1 MPEVQRKRKSR
12 LGRGLTSLIGDPV
25 EVDVPGS
32 DTPGA
37 DTPSSDTQPEQSAI
51 TSPTQGRPQTKNQ
64 TETNLIELAPDAIH
78 PSPFQPRKSFDDGD
92 LDQLAESIRRAGMM
106 QPVVVRPGASGD
118 YELIAGERRWR
129 AAKKIGLER
138 MPAVVRDLPD
148 EDAAELAIIE
158 NVQRKDLSAMERAW
172 GFRTL
177 ADRFGLSHAQVAERV
192 GLERS
197 SVTNLVRLTELE
209 QSIQDLLHTG
219 AIGSGHGKALLAL
232 EAGAERERIAK
243 QAADEGW
250 SVRRLEQQAQ
260 EPRPA
265 RGTNGQASDG
275 DGGGESIDPGRADLE
290 KQLAEHLGTK
300 VAVKTN
306 GSGTKGKL
314 VIEFYS
320 LDHFDGLMS
329 RLGFEMR

>member
-1 MPEVQRKRKSR
+1 MSDTAQRKRKSR

-25 EVDVPGS
+25 EVGTSSPSPSTTQLNTVH

-37 DTPSSDTQPEQSAI
+37 GGNPGEAANLHEI
-51 TSPTQGRPQTKNQ
+51 Q
-64 TETNLIELAPDAIH
+64 TESGLVEIAPDDIR
-78 PSPFQPRKSFDDGD
+78 PSPFQPRRSFDDGD
-92 LDQLAESIRRAGMM
+92 LGQLADSIRRAGLM
-106 QPVVVRPGASGD
+106 QPVVVRPGSDGT
-118 YELIAGERRWR
+118 YELVAGERRWR
-129 AAKKIGLER
+129 AARKLNL
-138 MPAVVRDLPD
+138 PAIPAIVRDLGD

-177 ADRFGLSHAQVAERV
+177 AEKFGLSHAQVAERV

-197 SVTNLVRLTELE
+197 SITNLVRLTELE
-209 QSIQDLLHTG
+209 QSIQDLLDSG
-219 AIGSGHGKALLAL
+219 ALGSGHGKALLAF
-232 EAGAERERIAK
+232 EAGSERERLAK

-250 SVRRLEQQAQ
+250 SVRRLEQHAQ
-260 EPRPA
+260 SPRPVES
-265 RGTNGQASDG
+265 GQSSKPDS
-275 DGGGESIDPGRADLE
+275 GEEKPDPGRADLE

>member
-1 MPEVQRKRKSR
+1 
-12 LGRGLTSLIGDPV
+12 
-25 EVDVPGS
+25 
-32 DTPGA
+32 
-37 DTPSSDTQPEQSAI
+37 
-51 TSPTQGRPQTKNQ
+51 
-64 TETNLIELAPDAIH
+64 LAPDAIH

-232 EAGAERERIAK
+232 EAAPSASESRSRRPMRAGVCAASSNKRRSRAPHGART
-243 QAADEGW
+243 D
-250 SVRRLEQQAQ
+250 RLLMAMV
-260 EPRPA
+260 
-265 RGTNGQASDG
+265 G
-275 DGGGESIDPGRADLE
+275 GRASILGAQISRSSWPSILE
-290 KQLAEHLGTK
+290 RRSRSRQTAR
-300 VAVKTN
+300 ARRA
-306 GSGTKGKL
+306 
-314 VIEFYS
+314 S
-320 LDHFDGLMS
+320 L
-329 RLGFEMR
+329 

>member
-1 MPEVQRKRKSR
+1 MSDSATQRKRKSR

-25 EVDVPGS
+25 EVSTSPAS
-32 DTPGA
+32 DTVQK
-37 DTPSSDTQPEQSAI
+37 PSSARPEEKSEH
-51 TSPTQGRPQTKNQ
+51 N
-64 TETNLIELAPDAIH
+64 TNAVRTGLHNIAPDDIH
-78 PSPFQPRKSFDDGD
+78 PSPFQPRRSFDDGD
-92 LDQLAESIRRAGMM
+92 LNQLAESIQRAGMM
-106 QPVVVRPGASGD
+106 QPVVVRPASDGAF
-118 YELIAGERRWR
+118 ELVAGERRWR
-129 AAKKIGLER
+129 AAKKLDL
-138 MPAVVRDLPD
+138 PAIPAIVRDLED

-177 ADRFGLSHAQVAERV
+177 AEKFGLSHAQVAERV

-197 SVTNLVRLTELE
+197 SITNLVRLTELE
-209 QSIQDLLHTG
+209 HSIQDLLDSG
-219 AIGSGHGKALLAL
+219 ALGSGHGKALLAFQ
-232 EAGAERERIAK
+232 AGSERERLAK

-260 EPRPA
+260 SPRSAEMTEPSKPD
-265 RGTNGQASDG
+265 S
-275 DGGGESIDPGRADLE
+275 GGEKADPGRADLE

-306 GSGTKGKL
+306 ASGTTGKL